1 MKKILSIIMVL
12 CLLGCSTSSEEVK
25 LSQKVQ
31 IEFYS
36 VATCA
41 ECKAFK
47 SHALVYFKKR
57 YGKQVTV
64 KMYDMDATQTKKP
77 YDAAIKSLK
86 DFDESY
92 YGLSPFVYV
101 KGKMAYLGYHTGDE
115 KYMAQDIE
123 AKLKGKALT
132 KKLSGN
138 RYLVK

>member
-1 MKKILSIIMVL
+1 MKKLLLLIMALSLVA
-12 CLLGCSTSSEEVK
+12 CSGEEKQVK
-25 LSQKVQ
+25 LNKTVR

-36 VATCA
+36 VTTCA

-47 SHALVYFKKR
+47 SHAIVYFKNR
-57 YGKQVTV
+57 YGSKVKI
-64 KMYDMDATQTKKP
+64 KMYDMDATATKKP
-77 YDAAIKSLK
+77 YDAAVKSLK

-101 KGKMAYLGYHTGDE
+101 KGEMAYLGYHTGDE

-123 AKLKGKALT
+123 AKSKNKSLT